1 LLLGLGAA
9 SALTPLPD
17 TSPAAWAGEWAGPG
31 EQGSYC
37 HLTLRADGQGWA
49 LVDGGS
55 GDWLAARFL
64 WQVRAQGP
72 AVGHLF
78 PAALSASRRTLP
90 LAALKLAGGFNQSL
104 TLRWSERV
112 GVCQLQRVE
121 ASARHLQRAREALS
135 GLRAAEESR

>member
-1 LLLGLGAA
+1 LLFGLGAA

-55 GDWLAARFL
+55 GDWLAARIR
-64 WQVRAQGP
+64 WQARAQGVTV
-72 AVGHLF
+72 AQVF
-78 PAALSASRRTLP
+78 PAALSAARRTLP
-90 LAALKLAGGFNQSL
+90 LSTLTLASGFNQSL

-121 ASARHLQRAREALS
+121 ASARHLERAREALS